1 MVKTYILAPNWT
13 TAPPPDGPIKL
24 GHVLD
29 DLTEFV
35 PLNREEITEIEPKYL
50 NMIDTKDG
58 FTTSRSKLVSGE
70 LGIFARIMGLVGV
83 GAGADMY
90 YRKDMNDIL
99 SCKTLDTMTFDPTA
113 KYIADTMELDEI
125 KGFME
130 GCKFKLPVYMI
141 TGLKVGRGASLQ
153 SSSNIE
159 RGVKLDGGLQPPGS
173 LAQIGG
179 KAGVAVNQGESESWT
194 GSTDFIVAFRARKI
208 WYHHEDLKS
217 MTNLDKVVM
226 QDGTPIQRGSNMTLK
241 VDDEIPLEDLGVDAP
256 LTMNKDVEDGEEVT
270 WIIPRVVAEPA

>member
-1 MVKTYILAPNWT
+1 MVKTYVLAPNWT

-35 PLNREEITEIEPKYL
+35 PLNREEVTEIEPKYL
-50 NMIDTKDG
+50 NKTDTKDG

-70 LGIFARIMGLVGV
+70 LGIFARVMGLVGF

-99 SCKTLDTMTFDPTA
+99 SCKRLDTITFDPTA
-113 KYIADTMELDEI
+113 KYIADTMARDEI
-125 KGFME
+125 QGFME
-130 GCKFKLPVYMI
+130 GCKFNLPVYMI

-153 SSSNIE
+153 SSTNID
-159 RGVKLDGGLQPPGS
+159 RGVKLDGGLQAPGS
-173 LAQIGG
+173 PVEIGG
-179 KAGVAVNQGESESWT
+179 KAGVAVNKGESESWT

-208 WYHHEDLKS
+208 WYHHEALKS

-226 QDGTPIQRGSNMTLK
+226 QDGTPIQKGSNMTLK
-241 VDDEIPLEDLGVDAP
+241 VDDEISVEDLVVDAS
-256 LTMNKDVEDGEEVT
+256 LMMHKDVEDGEEVT
-270 WIIPRVVAEPA
+270 WIIPNVGAELV